1 MKLNQRKNDEEK
13 VNETKS
19 NISQNESHQ
28 PLNSELNQNINFR
41 LLNSNK
47 NNLFQKNQK
56 QEEPHHQN
64 KNTSQKQ
71 TNNSLQK
78 RIPSNKEYKEDQKN
92 QSSFSKENSNNN
104 SSFQSSLI
112 SDKKSSH
119 SKNKSSSIKSE
130 EKKNNSKISKHS
142 KKSKASNQKSS
153 KVSNTNSSNL
163 SSSSARK
170 SKKSNSKKSN
180 SNHSNS
186 KKSGDES
193 SKSEKS
199 GSNSDESNSKSKS
212 SSKSDSESGSESKS
226 SKSSSES
233 GSKSNSNQNTNKDE
247 ESLKEKKSNKNEDEK
262 KTDNNGGGEETE
274 EEEEDE
280 FEEDNNKVENEE
292 KEHRKLFKREKIC
305 DTDTEDE
312 ESENEKEIPWII
324 LPDNPY
330 KKIWD
335 LLIAFLIL
343 YSAIITPYEIAFS
356 DSNKVSWFE
365 VLIDILLGID
375 IVLTFFSA
383 YTDDEE
389 NLVKNHKKII
399 KKYLKSWFIIDI
411 ISVLP
416 ISYLFNPQGKYS
428 GLTKISKLPK
438 LYRLVKLTKLLRIT
452 KMSSKGNLN
461 KVTKFFMEKL
471 KINANVERLF
481 FFVLT
486 FLLMNHLC
494 ACFWYFMAKIE
505 DFSPDSWVVRLGYI
519 DSSNI
524 ELYIISFY
532 WTLTTVTTV
541 GYGDITAGTTIERIY
556 NLFIMSFGVL
566 LYSFAI
572 GSLSSIVSTLDQKS
586 EEMNQKL
593 QILSS
598 IKKEFNLEQNI
609 YDKVRKVIKYD
620 LSRNQKDK
628 MVFLQELPN
637 KLRIELSQIMHDKVI
652 QNFYFFRDQPSDF
665 FAYVAP
671 LLKPVKFS
679 QNDYLYKCQDMIDE
693 MYFVAKGTV
702 IFCLEKRY
710 GEKEIR
716 EIKKNNNFGEIEMCL
731 NEKLSFNIKIKSRNR
746 ELFVLKKNDF
756 LRLSVN
762 FKEFIESF
770 LHKSL
775 MKYLKFNEEK
785 NKMMKEFDSLINADE
800 GEEGEEENEDSEE
813 EDEEGEE
820 EEENEN
826 EEKALES
833 IDEEGGSSS
842 EGESENESENENG
855 DDKDKSQNNEEEEGS
870 DKDKN
875 ESKESGSEK
884 DSKKDESGEKSKS
897 NESDSSGSKSNS
909 NSNSDKSNKK
919 SESKQSESKDNN
931 NANNN
936 DEEDDSSYRAPDG
949 QEIVIK

>member
-1 MKLNQRKNDEEK
+1 MKNNSKKNDEEK

-28 PLNSELNQNINFR
+28 PLNSDFNQNINFR
-41 LLNSNK
+41 LLNQNHSN
-47 NNLFQKNQK
+47 LYQKNK
-56 QEEPHHQN
+56 KHES
-64 KNTSQKQ
+64 KNQS
-71 TNNSLQK
+71 SISSQK
-78 RIPSNKEYKEDQKN
+78 RIQSNKEYKEDQKDN
-92 QSSFSKENSNNN
+92 SYVSNNSKKENS
-104 SSFQSSLI
+104 FKSSLI
-112 SDKKSSH
+112 S
-119 SKNKSSSIKSE
+119 
-130 EKKNNSKISKHS
+130 EKD
-142 KKSKASNQKSS
+142 SS
-153 KVSNTNSSNL
+153 KVSPSEKSSKK
-163 SSSSARK
+163 SSENK
-170 SKKSNSKKSN
+170 KNNSKKSNSKKSVQQQ
-180 SNHSNS
+180 SNS
-186 KKSGDES
+186 SNISSSSFRESKNEKDNKNTSKKES
-193 SKSEKS
+193 KH
-199 GSNSDESNSKSKS
+199 SKSKS
-212 SSKSDSESGSESKS
+212 VSKSG
-226 SKSSSES
+226 SES
-233 GSKSNSNQNTNKDE
+233 GSKSNSNSKSNSDNNSDKSSSRSASESKSSKSGDKSSKSESSSKSKSNSNSKNESKVENEQKDE
-247 ESLKEKKSNKNEDEK
+247 NKEENNKENNE
-262 KTDNNGGGEETE
+262 GEEN

-280 FEEDNNKVENEE
+280 SEDENNKIENDE

-335 LLIAFLIL
+335 LLIAILIL

-356 DSNKVSWFE
+356 DSNKSSWFE
-365 VLIDILLGID
+365 ILIDIFLAID

-383 YTDDEE
+383 YTDEEE

-416 ISYLFNPQGKYS
+416 LNNLFKNGKYS

-438 LYRLVKLTKLLRIT
+438 LYRLIKLTKLLRMT

-461 KVTKFFMEKL
+461 RVTKFFMEKL

-505 DFSPDSWVVRLGYI
+505 DFSPDSWVVRLGYM
-519 DSSNI
+519 DNSNL

-598 IKKEFNLEQNI
+598 IKKEFNLEQGI

-679 QNDYLYKCQDMIDE
+679 KNDYLYKCQDMIDE

-702 IFCLEKRY
+702 IFCLDKRY

-731 NEKLSFNIKIKSRNR
+731 NEKLSFNIKIKSRNC

-785 NKMMKEFDSLINADE
+785 NQMIKEFDSLINGEDGDDDE
-800 GEEGEEENEDSEE
+800 EEGEEDEEE
-813 EDEEGEE
+813 EDEEGED
-820 EEENEN
+820 EENE
-826 EEKALES
+826 EGDKALES
-833 IDEEGGSSS
+833 IDEVGGSSS
-842 EGESENESENENG
+842 EGESG
-855 DDKDKSQNNEEEEGS
+855 EEEEDEDGN
-870 DKDKN
+870 KKN
-875 ESKESGSEK
+875 KN
-884 DSKKDESGEKSKS
+884 KKDTSHKSVKSKNNKKEEKEKEKEKSDS
-897 NESDSSGSKSNS
+897 ESQQSRSNS
-909 NSNSDKSNKK
+909 SSSSSNKTQEVNENDENK
-919 SESKQSESKDNN
+919 NNTNN
-931 NANNN
+931 NKENE
-936 DEEDDSSYRAPDG
+936 DEKNSEGDSTYR
-949 QEIVIK
+949 QK

>member
-1 MKLNQRKNDEEK
+1 MKLNQKKNDEEK

-41 LLNSNK
+41 LLNANK

-56 QEEPHHQN
+56 QEQPHHPT
-64 KNTSQKQ
+64 KNSSQKQ
-71 TNNSLQK
+71 TNNSFQK

-92 QSSFSKENSNNN
+92 QSSSLSKENSNNN

-119 SKNKSSSIKSE
+119 SKKKYKNSSSIKSE
-130 EKKNNSKISKHS
+130 EKKNDSKISK
-142 KKSKASNQKSS
+142 KS

-170 SKKSNSKKSN
+170 SKKQGSKRSNSK
-180 SNHSNS
+180 HSDS
-186 KKSGDES
+186 KKSEDES
-193 SKSEKS
+193 GSKSDKS
-199 GSNSDESNSKSKS
+199 GSKSDDSKSNSKSS
-212 SSKSDSESGSESKS
+212 DKSDSESNSESKS

-233 GSKSNSNQNTNKDE
+233 GSKSNSNTNPNRNE
-247 ESLKEKKSNKNEDEK
+247 ESLKEKPNDKNEEDEK
-262 KTDNNGGGEETE
+262 KTENNGGGEETE

-280 FEEDNNKVENEE
+280 FEDNNKVENEE

-330 KKIWD
+330 KKMWD

-343 YSAIITPYEIAFS
+343 YSAIITPYDIAFS
-356 DSNKVSWFE
+356 DSNKVSAFE

-416 ISYLFNPQGKYS
+416 ISYIFNPQGKYS

-731 NEKLSFNIKIKSRNR
+731 NEKLSFNIKIKSRNC

-785 NKMMKEFDSLINADE
+785 NKMMKEFDSLINAED

-826 EEKALES
+826 DEKALES

-855 DDKDKSQNNEEEEGS
+855 EEKDKSQNNEEDNRSE
-870 DKDKN
+870 KDKN
-875 ESKESGSEK
+875 ESKESENEK
-884 DSKKDESGEKSKS
+884 ESKNEDSNEKSKS

-909 NSNSDKSNKK
+909 GSDNKSNKNN
-919 SESKQSESKDNN
+919 ESKDKNN
-931 NANNN
+931 NTNNKNN
-936 DEEDDSSYRAPDG
+936 DDDEEDSSYRAPDG
-949 QEIVIK
+949 QDIVKLNKMGH

>member
-1 MKLNQRKNDEEK
+1 MKNNSKKNDEEK

-28 PLNSELNQNINFR
+28 PLNSDFNQNINFR
-41 LLNSNK
+41 LLNQNHSN
-47 NNLFQKNQK
+47 LYQKNK
-56 QEEPHHQN
+56 KHES
-64 KNTSQKQ
+64 KNQS
-71 TNNSLQK
+71 SISSQK
-78 RIPSNKEYKEDQKN
+78 RIQSNKEYKEDQKDN
-92 QSSFSKENSNNN
+92 SYVSNNSKKENS
-104 SSFQSSLI
+104 FKSSLI
-112 SDKKSSH
+112 S
-119 SKNKSSSIKSE
+119 
-130 EKKNNSKISKHS
+130 EKD
-142 KKSKASNQKSS
+142 SS
-153 KVSNTNSSNL
+153 KVSPSEKSSKK
-163 SSSSARK
+163 SSENK
-170 SKKSNSKKSN
+170 KNNSKKSNSKKSVQQQ
-180 SNHSNS
+180 SNS
-186 KKSGDES
+186 SNISSSSFRESKNEKDNKNTSKKES
-193 SKSEKS
+193 KH
-199 GSNSDESNSKSKS
+199 SKSKS
-212 SSKSDSESGSESKS
+212 VSKSG
-226 SKSSSES
+226 SES
-233 GSKSNSNQNTNKDE
+233 GSKSNSNSKSNSDNNSDKSSSRSASESKSSKSGDKSSKSESSSKSKSNSNSKNESKVENEKKDE
-247 ESLKEKKSNKNEDEK
+247 NKEENNKENNE
-262 KTDNNGGGEETE
+262 GEEN

-280 FEEDNNKVENEE
+280 SEDENNKIENDE

-335 LLIAFLIL
+335 LLIAILIL

-356 DSNKVSWFE
+356 DSNKSSWFE
-365 VLIDILLGID
+365 ILIDIFLAID

-383 YTDDEE
+383 YTDEEE

-416 ISYLFNPQGKYS
+416 LNNLFKNGKYS

-438 LYRLVKLTKLLRIT
+438 LYRLIKLTKLLRMT

-461 KVTKFFMEKL
+461 RVTKFFMEKL

-505 DFSPDSWVVRLGYI
+505 DFSPDSWVVRLGYM
-519 DSSNI
+519 DNSNL

-598 IKKEFNLEQNI
+598 IKKEFNLEQGI

-679 QNDYLYKCQDMIDE
+679 KNDYLYKCQDMIDE

-702 IFCLEKRY
+702 IFCLDKRY

-731 NEKLSFNIKIKSRNR
+731 NEKLSFNIKIKSRNC

-785 NKMMKEFDSLINADE
+785 NQMIKEFDSLINGEDGDDDE
-800 GEEGEEENEDSEE
+800 EEGEEDSEEE
-813 EDEEGEE
+813 EDEEGED
-820 EEENEN
+820 EENE
-826 EEKALES
+826 EGDKALES
-833 IDEEGGSSS
+833 IDEVGGSSS
-842 EGESENESENENG
+842 EGESG
-855 DDKDKSQNNEEEEGS
+855 EEEEDEDG
-870 DKDKN
+870 
-875 ESKESGSEK
+875 
-884 DSKKDESGEKSKS
+884 SKKNKNKKDTSHKSVKSKNNKKEEKEKEKSDS
-897 NESDSSGSKSNS
+897 ESQQSSSNS
-909 NSNSDKSNKK
+909 SSSSSNKTQEVNENDENK
-919 SESKQSESKDNN
+919 NNTNN
-931 NANNN
+931 NKENE
-936 DEEDDSSYRAPDG
+936 DEKNSEGDSTYR
-949 QEIVIK
+949 QK

>member
-1 MKLNQRKNDEEK
+1 MKNNSRKNDEEK

-28 PLNSELNQNINFR
+28 PLNSDLQQNINFR
-41 LLNSNK
+41 ILNANK
-47 NNLFQKNQK
+47 GNLFQKGQK
-56 QEEPHHQN
+56 QEQQRPA
-64 KNTSQKQ
+64 KNNSNKQ

-78 RIPSNKEYKEDQKN
+78 RIPSNKEYKEDEKN
-92 QSSFSKENSNNN
+92 QSSSFSNQNSNNN

-112 SDKKSSH
+112 SDKKSSN
-119 SKNKSSSIKSE
+119 SQKKSSTIRSE
-130 EKKNNSKISKHS
+130 EKKNNSKISKKS
-142 KKSKASNQKSS
+142 KSKSKVSKRSKASEA
-153 KVSNTNSSNL
+153 SSNL
-163 SSSSARK
+163 SSSSVRNSKNTESKRSETHESK
-170 SKKSNSKKSN
+170 SKNSR
-180 SNHSNS
+180 
-186 KKSGDES
+186 
-193 SKSEKS
+193 S
-199 GSNSDESNSKSKS
+199 GSEDKSDKS
-212 SSKSDSESGSESKS
+212 SSKSDDSSSKSKSSDKSNSESNSDSKS
-226 SKSSSES
+226 SKSKSD
-233 GSKSNSNQNTNKDE
+233 SKSNSNSNTNRNENSKD
-247 ESLKEKKSNKNEDEK
+247 KVSNKNEEDK
-262 KTDNNGGGEETE
+262 KTEDNNGGEETE

-330 KKIWD
+330 KKMWD

-343 YSAIITPYEIAFS
+343 YSAIITPYDIAFS
-356 DSNKVSWFE
+356 DTNKVSWFE
-365 VLIDILLGID
+365 ILIDILLGID

-389 NLVKNHKKII
+389 NLVKNHRKII

-416 ISYLFNPQGKYS
+416 ISYIFNPTGRYS

-519 DSSNI
+519 DSSNV

-556 NLFIMSFGVL
+556 TLFIMSFGVL

-731 NEKLSFNIKIKSRNR
+731 NEKLSFNIKIKSRNC

-800 GEEGEEENEDSEE
+800 AEEGEEENEDSEE
-813 EDEEGEE
+813 EDEESEE

-842 EGESENESENENG
+842 EGGSENESENEN
-855 DDKDKSQNNEEEEGS
+855 DKDKSNNNDEES
-870 DKDKN
+870 DK
-875 ESKESGSEK
+875 
-884 DSKKDESGEKSKS
+884 EKSKS
-897 NESDSSGSKSNS
+897 NESENEKESKDSNEKSKSNDSEMSGSSSKSNS
-909 NSNSDKSNKK
+909 ENKSNKK
-919 SESKQSESKDNN
+919 SESKENTNN
-931 NANNN
+931 NNNN
-936 DEEDDSSYRAPDG
+936 DDEDEEDDSSYRVPEGND
-949 QEIVIK
+949 IVKLNKVNED

>member
-1 MKLNQRKNDEEK
+1 MKNNSKKNDEEK

-28 PLNSELNQNINFR
+28 PLNSDFNQNINFR
-41 LLNSNK
+41 LLNQNHSN
-47 NNLFQKNQK
+47 LYQKNK
-56 QEEPHHQN
+56 KHES
-64 KNTSQKQ
+64 KNQS
-71 TNNSLQK
+71 SISSQK
-78 RIPSNKEYKEDQKN
+78 RIQSNKEYKEDQKDN
-92 QSSFSKENSNNN
+92 SYVSNNSKKENS
-104 SSFQSSLI
+104 FKSSLI
-112 SDKKSSH
+112 S
-119 SKNKSSSIKSE
+119 
-130 EKKNNSKISKHS
+130 EKD
-142 KKSKASNQKSS
+142 SS
-153 KVSNTNSSNL
+153 KVSPNEKSSKK
-163 SSSSARK
+163 SSENK
-170 SKKSNSKKSN
+170 KNNSKKSNSKKSVQQQ
-180 SNHSNS
+180 SNS
-186 KKSGDES
+186 SNISSSSFRESKNEKDNKNTSKKES
-193 SKSEKS
+193 KH
-199 GSNSDESNSKSKS
+199 SKSKS
-212 SSKSDSESGSESKS
+212 VSKSG
-226 SKSSSES
+226 SES
-233 GSKSNSNQNTNKDE
+233 GSKSNSNSKSNSDNNSDKSSSRSASESKSSKSGDKSSKSESSSKSKSNSNSKNESKVENEQKDE
-247 ESLKEKKSNKNEDEK
+247 NKEENNKENNE
-262 KTDNNGGGEETE
+262 GEEN

-280 FEEDNNKVENEE
+280 SEDEKNKIENDE

-335 LLIAFLIL
+335 LLIAILIL

-356 DSNKVSWFE
+356 DSNKSSWFE
-365 VLIDILLGID
+365 ILIDIFLAID

-383 YTDDEE
+383 YTDEEE

-416 ISYLFNPQGKYS
+416 LNNLFKNGKYS

-438 LYRLVKLTKLLRIT
+438 LYRLIKLTKLLRMT

-461 KVTKFFMEKL
+461 RVTKFFMEKL

-505 DFSPDSWVVRLGYI
+505 DFSPDSWVVRLGYM
-519 DSSNI
+519 DNSNL

-598 IKKEFNLEQNI
+598 IKKEFNLEQGI

-679 QNDYLYKCQDMIDE
+679 KNDYLYKCQDMIDE

-702 IFCLEKRY
+702 IFCLDKRY

-731 NEKLSFNIKIKSRNR
+731 NEKLSFNIKIKSRNC

-785 NKMMKEFDSLINADE
+785 NQMIKEFDSLINGEDGDDDE
-800 GEEGEEENEDSEE
+800 EEGEEDSEEE
-813 EDEEGEE
+813 EDEEGED
-820 EEENEN
+820 EENE
-826 EEKALES
+826 EGDKALES
-833 IDEEGGSSS
+833 IDEVGGSSS
-842 EGESENESENENG
+842 EGESG
-855 DDKDKSQNNEEEEGS
+855 EEEEDEDGN
-870 DKDKN
+870 KKN
-875 ESKESGSEK
+875 KN
-884 DSKKDESGEKSKS
+884 KKDTSHKSVKSKNNKKEEKEKEKEKSDS
-897 NESDSSGSKSNS
+897 ESQQSRSNS
-909 NSNSDKSNKK
+909 SSSSSNKTQEVNENDENK
-919 SESKQSESKDNN
+919 NNTNN
-931 NANNN
+931 NKENE
-936 DEEDDSSYRAPDG
+936 DEKNSEGDSTYR
-949 QEIVIK
+949 QK

>member
-1 MKLNQRKNDEEK
+1 MINNSKKIDEEK
-13 VNETKS
+13 VNDTKS

-28 PLNSELNQNINFR
+28 PLNSEFQQNINFR
-41 LLNSNK
+41 LLN
-47 NNLFQKNQK
+47 Q
-56 QEEPHHQN
+56 
-64 KNTSQKQ
+64 
-71 TNNSLQK
+71 NNSNLYQKGKKHDQQSQHQSKNSKSQSSVSSQK
-78 RIPSNKEYKEDQKN
+78 RIQSNKEYKEDQKEN
-92 QSSFSKENSNNN
+92 SYLSKGSNKESSFK
-104 SSFQSSLI
+104 SSLI
-112 SDKKSSH
+112 S
-119 SKNKSSSIKSE
+119 
-130 EKKNNSKISKHS
+130 EKDSSKISKS
-142 KKSKASNQKSS
+142 QKSS
-153 KVSNTNSSNL
+153 KGGSENKKNN
-163 SSSSARK
+163 
-170 SKKSNSKKSN
+170 SKKSNSKKSSPPHFNN
-180 SNHSNS
+180 SSNISSSSHRDSKIDKNKQNKETKEKSKEKSKSKSKS
-186 KKSGDES
+186 KKSSES
-193 SKSEKS
+193 GSGSKSFSDDDSDKSSSGSNSESKSSQSGGKSSKS
-199 GSNSDESNSKSKS
+199 GSNSKSNSKSAT
-212 SSKSDSESGSESKS
+212 ER
-226 SKSSSES
+226 
-233 GSKSNSNQNTNKDE
+233 TNEEKEEKKDE
-247 ESLKEKKSNKNEDEK
+247 DNKVNNE
-262 KTDNNGGGEETE
+262 GEENE
-274 EEEEDE
+274 ESEEDSD
-280 FEEDNNKVENEE
+280 EENNKIENDE

-335 LLIAFLIL
+335 LLIAVLIL

-356 DSNKVSWFE
+356 DSNKSNWFE
-365 VLIDILLGID
+365 ILIDIFLAID

-383 YTDDEE
+383 YTDEEE

-399 KKYLKSWFIIDI
+399 KKYLQSWFIIDI

-416 ISYLFNPQGKYS
+416 LNNVFKSGKYS

-438 LYRLVKLTKLLRIT
+438 LYRLIKLTKLLRMT

-461 KVTKFFMEKL
+461 RVTKFFMEKL

-505 DFSPDSWVVRLGYI
+505 DFSPDSWVVRLGYM
-519 DSSNI
+519 DNSNL

-598 IKKEFNLEQNI
+598 IKKEFNLEQGI

-679 QNDYLYKCQDMIDE
+679 KNDYLYKCQDMIDE

-702 IFCLEKRY
+702 IFCLDKRY

-731 NEKLSFNIKIKSRNR
+731 NEKLSFNIKIKSRNC

-785 NKMMKEFDSLINADE
+785 NQMIKEFDSLIN
-800 GEEGEEENEDSEE
+800 GEEGSNDEEEGEDSEEE

-820 EEENEN
+820 EEN
-826 EEKALES
+826 EEGDKALES
-833 IDEEGGSSS
+833 IDEVGGSSS
-842 EGESENESENENG
+842 EGES
-855 DDKDKSQNNEEEEGS
+855 KEEDSDEDEGKKKQ
-870 DKDKN
+870 KDKN
-875 ESKESGSEK
+875 KKEMSQKSIKSKNSKKEDGDKNNESKS
-884 DSKKDESGEKSKS
+884 
-897 NESDSSGSKSNS
+897 ESDSQQSSSSSSSGS
-909 NSNSDKSNKK
+909 NKTK
-919 SESKQSESKDNN
+919 EINENN
-931 NANNN
+931 NNNN
-936 DEEDDSSYRAPDG
+936 NEGNKDKEDADGDSTYRA
-949 QEIVIK
+949 E

>member
-1 MKLNQRKNDEEK
+1 MKNNSKKNDEEK

-28 PLNSELNQNINFR
+28 PLNSDFNQNINFR
-41 LLNSNK
+41 LLNQNHSN
-47 NNLFQKNQK
+47 LYQKNK
-56 QEEPHHQN
+56 KHES
-64 KNTSQKQ
+64 KNQSSISSQKHIQ
-71 TNNSLQK
+71 
-78 RIPSNKEYKEDQKN
+78 SNKEYKEDQKDN
-92 QSSFSKENSNNN
+92 SYVSNNSKKESSFK
-104 SSFQSSLI
+104 SSLI
-112 SDKKSSH
+112 S
-119 SKNKSSSIKSE
+119 
-130 EKKNNSKISKHS
+130 EKD
-142 KKSKASNQKSS
+142 SS
-153 KVSNTNSSNL
+153 KVSPSEKSSKK
-163 SSSSARK
+163 SSENK
-170 SKKSNSKKSN
+170 KNNSKKSNSKKSIQQQ
-180 SNHSNS
+180 SNS
-186 KKSGDES
+186 SNISSSSFRESKNEKDNKNTSKKES
-193 SKSEKS
+193 KH
-199 GSNSDESNSKSKS
+199 SKSKS
-212 SSKSDSESGSESKS
+212 VSKSG
-226 SKSSSES
+226 SES
-233 GSKSNSNQNTNKDE
+233 GSKSNSNSKSNSDNNSDKSSSRSASESKSSKSGDKSSKSESSSKSKSNSNSKNESKVENEKKDE
-247 ESLKEKKSNKNEDEK
+247 NKEENNKENNE
-262 KTDNNGGGEETE
+262 GEEN

-280 FEEDNNKVENEE
+280 SEDENNKIENDE
-292 KEHRKLFKREKIC
+292 KEHGKLFKREKIC

-335 LLIAFLIL
+335 LLIAILIL

-356 DSNKVSWFE
+356 DSNKSSWFE
-365 VLIDILLGID
+365 ILIDIFLAID

-383 YTDDEE
+383 YTDEEE

-411 ISVLP
+411 ISVFP
-416 ISYLFNPQGKYS
+416 INNLFKNGKYS

-438 LYRLVKLTKLLRIT
+438 LYRLIKLTKLLRMT

-461 KVTKFFMEKL
+461 RVTKFFMEKL

-505 DFSPDSWVVRLGYI
+505 DFSPDSWVVRLGYM
-519 DSSNI
+519 DNSNL

-598 IKKEFNLEQNI
+598 IKKEFNLEQGI

-679 QNDYLYKCQDMIDE
+679 KNDYLYKCQDMIDE

-702 IFCLEKRY
+702 IFCLDKRY

-731 NEKLSFNIKIKSRNR
+731 NEKLSFNIKIKSRNC

-785 NKMMKEFDSLINADE
+785 NQMIKEFDSLINGEDGDDDE
-800 GEEGEEENEDSEE
+800 EEGEEDSEEE
-813 EDEEGEE
+813 EDEEGED
-820 EEENEN
+820 EENE
-826 EEKALES
+826 EGDKALES
-833 IDEEGGSSS
+833 IDEVGGSSS
-842 EGESENESENENG
+842 EGESG
-855 DDKDKSQNNEEEEGS
+855 EEEEDEDG
-870 DKDKN
+870 
-875 ESKESGSEK
+875 
-884 DSKKDESGEKSKS
+884 SKKNKNKKDTSKSIKSK
-897 NESDSSGSKSNS
+897 N
-909 NSNSDKSNKK
+909 NKKEEKEK
-919 SESKQSESKDNN
+919 SESESQHSSSSSSSSSNKTQEINE
-931 NANNN
+931 N
-936 DEEDDSSYRAPDG
+936 DENKENVNSNKENEKNSEGDSTYRA
-949 QEIVIK
+949 K

>member
-1 MKLNQRKNDEEK
+1 MKNNSKKNDEEK

-28 PLNSELNQNINFR
+28 PLNSDFNQNINFR
-41 LLNSNK
+41 LLNQNHSN
-47 NNLFQKNQK
+47 LYQKNK
-56 QEEPHHQN
+56 KHES
-64 KNTSQKQ
+64 KNQS
-71 TNNSLQK
+71 SISSQK
-78 RIPSNKEYKEDQKN
+78 RIQSNKEYKEDQKDN
-92 QSSFSKENSNNN
+92 SYVSNNSKKESSFK
-104 SSFQSSLI
+104 SSLI
-112 SDKKSSH
+112 SEKDSSKISPSEKSSKKSSE
-119 SKNKSSSIKSE
+119 N
-130 EKKNNSKISKHS
+130 KKNN
-142 KKSKASNQKSS
+142 
-153 KVSNTNSSNL
+153 
-163 SSSSARK
+163 
-170 SKKSNSKKSN
+170 SKKSNSKKSVQQQ
-180 SNHSNS
+180 SNS
-186 KKSGDES
+186 SNISSSSFRESKNEKDNKNTSKKES
-193 SKSEKS
+193 KH
-199 GSNSDESNSKSKS
+199 SKSKS
-212 SSKSDSESGSESKS
+212 VSKSG
-226 SKSSSES
+226 SES
-233 GSKSNSNQNTNKDE
+233 GSKSNSNSKSNSDNNSDKSSSRSASESKSSKSGDKSSKSESSSKSKSNSNSKNESKVENEKKDE
-247 ESLKEKKSNKNEDEK
+247 NKEENNKENNE
-262 KTDNNGGGEETE
+262 GEEN

-280 FEEDNNKVENEE
+280 SEDENNKIENDE

-335 LLIAFLIL
+335 LLIAILIL

-356 DSNKVSWFE
+356 DSNKSSWFE
-365 VLIDILLGID
+365 ILIDIFLAID

-383 YTDDEE
+383 YTDEEE

-416 ISYLFNPQGKYS
+416 LNNLFKNGKYS

-438 LYRLVKLTKLLRIT
+438 LYRLIKLTKLLRMT

-461 KVTKFFMEKL
+461 RVTKFFMEKL

-505 DFSPDSWVVRLGYI
+505 DFSPDSWVVRLGYM
-519 DSSNI
+519 DNSNL

-598 IKKEFNLEQNI
+598 IKKEFNLEQGI

-679 QNDYLYKCQDMIDE
+679 KNDYLYKCQDMIDE

-702 IFCLEKRY
+702 IFCLDKRY

-731 NEKLSFNIKIKSRNR
+731 NEKLSFNIKIKSRNC

-785 NKMMKEFDSLINADE
+785 NQMIKEFDSLINGEDGDDDE
-800 GEEGEEENEDSEE
+800 EEGEEDSEEE
-813 EDEEGEE
+813 EDEEGED
-820 EEENEN
+820 EENE
-826 EEKALES
+826 EGDKALES
-833 IDEEGGSSS
+833 IDEVGGSSS
-842 EGESENESENENG
+842 EGESG
-855 DDKDKSQNNEEEEGS
+855 EEEEDEDGN
-870 DKDKN
+870 KKN
-875 ESKESGSEK
+875 KN
-884 DSKKDESGEKSKS
+884 KKDTSHKSVKSKNNKKEEKEKEKSDS
-897 NESDSSGSKSNS
+897 ESQQSSSNS
-909 NSNSDKSNKK
+909 SSSSSNKTQEVNENDENK
-919 SESKQSESKDNN
+919 NNTNN
-931 NANNN
+931 NKENE
-936 DEEDDSSYRAPDG
+936 DEKNSEGDSTYR
-949 QEIVIK
+949 QK

>member
-1 MKLNQRKNDEEK
+1 MKNNSKKNDEEK

-28 PLNSELNQNINFR
+28 PLNSDFNQNINFR
-41 LLNSNK
+41 LLNQNHSNLYQK
-47 NNLFQKNQK
+47 GKKHESKNQ
-56 QEEPHHQN
+56 
-64 KNTSQKQ
+64 S
-71 TNNSLQK
+71 SISSQK
-78 RIPSNKEYKEDQKN
+78 RIQSNKEYKEDQKDN
-92 QSSFSKENSNNN
+92 SYASKNSKNESSFK
-104 SSFQSSLI
+104 SSLI
-112 SDKKSSH
+112 SEKDSSKLSKGEKSSKKSSE
-119 SKNKSSSIKSE
+119 I
-130 EKKNNSKISKHS
+130 KKNN
-142 KKSKASNQKSS
+142 
-153 KVSNTNSSNL
+153 
-163 SSSSARK
+163 
-170 SKKSNSKKSN
+170 SKKSNSKKSIPPHEQTN
-180 SNHSNS
+180 SSNISSSSYRES
-186 KKSGDES
+186 KAENKSINKKETKES
-193 SKSEKS
+193 KE
-199 GSNSDESNSKSKS
+199 ESKSKS
-212 SSKSDSESGSESKS
+212 ESRSGSQSQSRSRSKSKSNSNSDDNSDKSSNRSESESKS
-226 SKSSSES
+226 SKSGDRSSKS
-233 GSKSNSNQNTNKDE
+233 RSSSKSKSNSKNESKAENDKENEENKDE
-247 ESLKEKKSNKNEDEK
+247 NNKQNNEAESN
-262 KTDNNGGGEETE
+262 

-280 FEEDNNKVENEE
+280 SDDENNKIENDE

-356 DSNKVSWFE
+356 ESNKSSWFE
-365 VLIDILLGID
+365 ILIDIFLAID

-383 YTDDEE
+383 YTDEEE

-411 ISVLP
+411 ISVFP
-416 ISYLFNPQGKYS
+416 INNLFKNGKYS

-438 LYRLVKLTKLLRIT
+438 LYRLIKLTKLLRMT

-461 KVTKFFMEKL
+461 RVTKFFMEKL

-505 DFSPDSWVVRLGYI
+505 DFSPDSWVVRLGYM
-519 DSSNI
+519 DNSNL

-598 IKKEFNLEQNI
+598 IKKEFNLEQGI

-679 QNDYLYKCQDMIDE
+679 KNDYLYKCQDMIDE

-702 IFCLEKRY
+702 IFCLDKRY

-731 NEKLSFNIKIKSRNR
+731 NEKLSFNIKIKSRNC

-775 MKYLKFNEEK
+775 MKYLKFQDEK
-785 NKMMKEFDSLINADE
+785 NQMIKEFDSLIN
-800 GEEGEEENEDSEE
+800 GEDGDE
-813 EDEEGEE
+813 EDDEDEE
-820 EEENEN
+820 EEEDDEDEEN
-826 EEKALES
+826 EEGEKALES
-833 IDEEGGSSS
+833 IDEVGGSSS
-842 EGESENESENENG
+842 EGASNEEKEEPNDNKKKDENSHKNSKEEGHKNTKVNKDKISENES
-855 DDKDKSQNNEEEEGS
+855 NEEKS
-870 DKDKN
+870 DKNK
-875 ESKESGSEK
+875 
-884 DSKKDESGEKSKS
+884 
-897 NESDSSGSKSNS
+897 SDSSGSSS
-909 NSNSDKSNKK
+909 SFSSM
-919 SESKQSESKDNN
+919 SKTKEIQDNNDDDKDNN
-931 NANNN
+931 
-936 DEEDDSSYRAPDG
+936 DDKKSDGESTYRVRDD
-949 QEIVIK
+949 

>member
-1 MKLNQRKNDEEK
+1 MKNKIKNDEEK

-28 PLNSELNQNINFR
+28 PLNSDFQNNINFR
-41 LLNSNK
+41 LLNQNK
-47 NNLFQKNQK
+47 NNLYQKGDQ
-56 QEEPHHQN
+56 QQRQN
-64 KNTSQKQ
+64 KNSSAKQ
-71 TNNSLQK
+71 SNNSIP
-78 RIPSNKEYKEDQKN
+78 RSIPSNKEYKEDEKN
-92 QSSFSKENSNNN
+92 HSSSFSKQSKEN

-112 SDKKSSH
+112 SDKKSSK
-119 SKNKSSSIKSE
+119 SSQKKSSSIQSE
-130 EKKNNSKISKHS
+130 EKKNNSKVSKNS
-142 KKSKASNQKSS
+142 KKKSKISSKISNSKSS
-153 KVSNTNSSNL
+153 KVSESNSSNL
-163 SSSSARK
+163 SSSSRNK
-170 SKKSNSKKSN
+170 NKSISKKSSTKKSETQSKKNKS
-180 SNHSNS
+180 HSD
-186 KKSGDES
+186 GDSDSE

-199 GSNSDESNSKSKS
+199 GTNSDSSSKSKS
-212 SSKSDSESGSESKS
+212 SKKSGSDSNSDSKS
-226 SKSSSES
+226 SKSEN
-233 GSKSNSNQNTNKDE
+233 SKSTSNSNKEDGE
-247 ESLKEKKSNKNEDEK
+247 AKEKASNKGEEDDKKSENE
-262 KTDNNGGGEETE
+262 GEETE

-330 KKIWD
+330 KKMWD

-356 DSNKVSWFE
+356 DNSKVSWFE

-399 KKYLKSWFIIDI
+399 KKYLKSWFIVDI

-416 ISYLFNPQGKYS
+416 VSYIFNASGRFS

-731 NEKLSFNIKIKSRNR
+731 NEKLSFNIKIKSRNC

-842 EGESENESENENG
+842 EGGSESENE
-855 DDKDKSQNNEEEEGS
+855 DKDKNGDGDEGS

-875 ESKESGSEK
+875 NSNESGDEKESKN
-884 DSKKDESGEKSKS
+884 DESKSKS
-897 NESDSSGSKSNS
+897 NESESSGSSSQSKSENNS
-909 NSNSDKSNKK
+909 NKNN
-919 SESKQSESKDNN
+919 ESKDKNSK
-931 NANNN
+931 N
-936 DEEDDSSYRAPDG
+936 DEDDDSSFRAPDG
-949 QEIVIK
+949 QGIVRLNKADEDD

>member
-1 MKLNQRKNDEEK
+1 MKNNSRKNDEEK

-28 PLNSELNQNINFR
+28 PLNSDLQQNINFR
-41 LLNSNK
+41 ILNANK
-47 NNLFQKNQK
+47 GNLFQKGQK
-56 QEEPHHQN
+56 QEQQRPA
-64 KNTSQKQ
+64 KNNSNKQ

-78 RIPSNKEYKEDQKN
+78 RIPSNKEYKEDEKN
-92 QSSFSKENSNNN
+92 QSSSFSNQNSNNN

-112 SDKKSSH
+112 SDKKSSN
-119 SKNKSSSIKSE
+119 SQKKSSTIRSE
-130 EKKNNSKISKHS
+130 EKKNNSKISKKS
-142 KKSKASNQKSS
+142 KSKVSKRSKASEA
-153 KVSNTNSSNL
+153 SSNL
-163 SSSSARK
+163 SSSSVRNSKNTESKRSETHESK
-170 SKKSNSKKSN
+170 SKNSR
-180 SNHSNS
+180 
-186 KKSGDES
+186 
-193 SKSEKS
+193 S
-199 GSNSDESNSKSKS
+199 GSEDKSDKS
-212 SSKSDSESGSESKS
+212 SSKSDDSSSKSKSSDKSNSESNSDSKS
-226 SKSSSES
+226 SKSKSD
-233 GSKSNSNQNTNKDE
+233 SKSNSNSNTNRNENSKD
-247 ESLKEKKSNKNEDEK
+247 KVSNKNEEDK
-262 KTDNNGGGEETE
+262 KTEDNNGGEETE

-330 KKIWD
+330 KKMWD

-343 YSAIITPYEIAFS
+343 YSAIITPYDIAFS
-356 DSNKVSWFE
+356 DTNKVSWFE
-365 VLIDILLGID
+365 ILIDILLGID

-389 NLVKNHKKII
+389 NLVKNHRKII

-416 ISYLFNPQGKYS
+416 ISYIFNPTGRYS

-519 DSSNI
+519 DSSNV

-731 NEKLSFNIKIKSRNR
+731 NEKLSFNIKIKSRNC

-800 GEEGEEENEDSEE
+800 AEEGEEENEDSEE
-813 EDEEGEE
+813 EDEESEE

-842 EGESENESENENG
+842 EGGSENESENEN
-855 DDKDKSQNNEEEEGS
+855 DKDKSNNNDEES
-870 DKDKN
+870 DK
-875 ESKESGSEK
+875 
-884 DSKKDESGEKSKS
+884 EKSKS
-897 NESDSSGSKSNS
+897 NESENEKESKDSNEKSKSNDSEMSGSSSKSNS
-909 NSNSDKSNKK
+909 ENKSNKK
-919 SESKQSESKDNN
+919 SESKENTNN
-931 NANNN
+931 NNNN
-936 DEEDDSSYRAPDG
+936 DDEDEEDDSSYRVPEGND
-949 QEIVIK
+949 IVKLNKVNED

>member
-1 MKLNQRKNDEEK
+1 MKNNSRKNDEEK

-28 PLNSELNQNINFR
+28 PLNSDLQQNINFR
-41 LLNSNK
+41 ILNANK
-47 NNLFQKNQK
+47 GNLFQKGQK
-56 QEEPHHQN
+56 QEQQRPA
-64 KNTSQKQ
+64 KNNSNKQ

-78 RIPSNKEYKEDQKN
+78 RIPSNKEYKEDEKN
-92 QSSFSKENSNNN
+92 QSSSFSNQNSNNN

-112 SDKKSSH
+112 SDKKSSN
-119 SKNKSSSIKSE
+119 SQKKSSTIRSE
-130 EKKNNSKISKHS
+130 EKKNNSKISKKS
-142 KKSKASNQKSS
+142 KSKSKVSKRSKASEA
-153 KVSNTNSSNL
+153 SSNL
-163 SSSSARK
+163 SSSSVRNSKNTESKRSETHESK
-170 SKKSNSKKSN
+170 SKNSR
-180 SNHSNS
+180 
-186 KKSGDES
+186 
-193 SKSEKS
+193 S
-199 GSNSDESNSKSKS
+199 GSEDKSDKS
-212 SSKSDSESGSESKS
+212 SSKSDDSSSKSKSSDKSNSESNSDSKS
-226 SKSSSES
+226 SKSKSD
-233 GSKSNSNQNTNKDE
+233 SKSNSNSNTNRNENSKD
-247 ESLKEKKSNKNEDEK
+247 KVSNKNEEDK
-262 KTDNNGGGEETE
+262 KTEDNNGGEETE

-330 KKIWD
+330 KKMWD

-343 YSAIITPYEIAFS
+343 YSAIITPYDIAFS
-356 DSNKVSWFE
+356 DTNKVSWFE
-365 VLIDILLGID
+365 ILIDILLGID

-389 NLVKNHKKII
+389 NLVKNHRKII

-416 ISYLFNPQGKYS
+416 ISYIFNPTGRYS

-519 DSSNI
+519 DSSNV

-731 NEKLSFNIKIKSRNR
+731 NEKLSFNIKIKSRNC

-800 GEEGEEENEDSEE
+800 AEEGEEENEDSEE
-813 EDEEGEE
+813 EDEESEE

-842 EGESENESENENG
+842 EGGSENESENEN
-855 DDKDKSQNNEEEEGS
+855 DKDKSNNNDEES
-870 DKDKN
+870 DK
-875 ESKESGSEK
+875 
-884 DSKKDESGEKSKS
+884 EKSKS
-897 NESDSSGSKSNS
+897 NESENEKESKDSNEKSKSNDSEMSGSSSKSNS
-909 NSNSDKSNKK
+909 ENKSNKK
-919 SESKQSESKDNN
+919 SESKENTNN
-931 NANNN
+931 NNNN
-936 DEEDDSSYRAPDG
+936 DDEDEEDDSSYRVPEGND
-949 QEIVIK
+949 IVKLNKVNED

>member
-1 MKLNQRKNDEEK
+1 MKNNSKKNDEEK

-28 PLNSELNQNINFR
+28 PLNSDFNQNINFR
-41 LLNSNK
+41 LLNQNHSN
-47 NNLFQKNQK
+47 LYQKNK
-56 QEEPHHQN
+56 KHES
-64 KNTSQKQ
+64 KNQS
-71 TNNSLQK
+71 NISSQK
-78 RIPSNKEYKEDQKN
+78 RIQSNKEYKEDQKDN
-92 QSSFSKENSNNN
+92 SYVSNNSKKESSFK
-104 SSFQSSLI
+104 SSLI
-112 SDKKSSH
+112 S
-119 SKNKSSSIKSE
+119 
-130 EKKNNSKISKHS
+130 EKD
-142 KKSKASNQKSS
+142 SS
-153 KVSNTNSSNL
+153 KVSPSEKSSKK
-163 SSSSARK
+163 SSENK
-170 SKKSNSKKSN
+170 KNNSKKSNSKKSVQQQ
-180 SNHSNS
+180 SNS
-186 KKSGDES
+186 SNISSSSFRESKNEKDNKNTSKKES
-193 SKSEKS
+193 KH
-199 GSNSDESNSKSKS
+199 SKSKS
-212 SSKSDSESGSESKS
+212 VSKSG
-226 SKSSSES
+226 SES
-233 GSKSNSNQNTNKDE
+233 GSKSNSNSKSNSDNNSDKSSSRSASESKSSKSGDKSSKSESSSKSKSNSNSKNESKVENEKKDE
-247 ESLKEKKSNKNEDEK
+247 NKEENNKENNE
-262 KTDNNGGGEETE
+262 GEEN

-280 FEEDNNKVENEE
+280 SEDENNKIENDE

-335 LLIAFLIL
+335 LLIAILIL

-356 DSNKVSWFE
+356 DSNKSSWFE
-365 VLIDILLGID
+365 ILIDIFLAID

-383 YTDDEE
+383 YTDEEE

-399 KKYLKSWFIIDI
+399 KKYLKSWFVIDI

-416 ISYLFNPQGKYS
+416 LNNLFKNGKYS

-438 LYRLVKLTKLLRIT
+438 LYRLIKLTKLLRMT
-452 KMSSKGNLN
+452 KMSSKGNL
-461 KVTKFFMEKL
+461 KRVTKFFMEKL

-505 DFSPDSWVVRLGYI
+505 DFSPDSWVVRLGYM
-519 DSSNI
+519 DNSNL

-598 IKKEFNLEQNI
+598 IKKEFNLEQGI

-679 QNDYLYKCQDMIDE
+679 KNDYLYKCQDMIDE

-702 IFCLEKRY
+702 IFCLDKRY

-731 NEKLSFNIKIKSRNR
+731 NEKLSFNIKIKSRNC

-785 NKMMKEFDSLINADE
+785 NQMIKEFDSLINGEDGDDDE
-800 GEEGEEENEDSEE
+800 EEGEEDSEEE
-813 EDEEGEE
+813 EDEEGED
-820 EEENEN
+820 EENE
-826 EEKALES
+826 EGDKALES
-833 IDEEGGSSS
+833 IDEVGGSSS
-842 EGESENESENENG
+842 EGESG
-855 DDKDKSQNNEEEEGS
+855 EEEEDEDGN
-870 DKDKN
+870 KKN
-875 ESKESGSEK
+875 KN
-884 DSKKDESGEKSKS
+884 KKDTSHKSVKSKNNKKEEKEKEKSDS
-897 NESDSSGSKSNS
+897 ESQQSSSNS
-909 NSNSDKSNKK
+909 SSSSSNKTQEVNENDENK
-919 SESKQSESKDNN
+919 NNTNN
-931 NANNN
+931 NKENE
-936 DEEDDSSYRAPDG
+936 DEKNSEGDSTYR
-949 QEIVIK
+949 QK

>member
-1 MKLNQRKNDEEK
+1 MPK
-13 VNETKS
+13 
-19 NISQNESHQ
+19 I
-28 PLNSELNQNINFR
+28 
-41 LLNSNK
+41 
-47 NNLFQKNQK
+47 K
-56 QEEPHHQN
+56 Q
-64 KNTSQKQ
+64 
-71 TNNSLQK
+71 
-78 RIPSNKEYKEDQKN
+78 
-92 QSSFSKENSNNN
+92 F
-104 SSFQSSLI
+104 
-112 SDKKSSH
+112 
-119 SKNKSSSIKSE
+119 
-130 EKKNNSKISKHS
+130 
-142 KKSKASNQKSS
+142 
-153 KVSNTNSSNL
+153 
-163 SSSSARK
+163 
-170 SKKSNSKKSN
+170 
-180 SNHSNS
+180 
-186 KKSGDES
+186 
-193 SKSEKS
+193 
-199 GSNSDESNSKSKS
+199 
-212 SSKSDSESGSESKS
+212 
-226 SKSSSES
+226 
-233 GSKSNSNQNTNKDE
+233 KDM
-247 ESLKEKKSNKNEDEK
+247 D
-262 KTDNNGGGEETE
+262 DY
-274 EEEEDE
+274 
-280 FEEDNNKVENEE
+280 E

-335 LLIAFLIL
+335 LIIAFLIL

-356 DSNKVSWFE
+356 DNNKSNWFE
-365 VLIDILLGID
+365 ILIDIFLAID

-383 YTDDEE
+383 YTDEEE

-416 ISYLFNPQGKYS
+416 LNTVFKSGKFS

-438 LYRLVKLTKLLRIT
+438 LYRLIKLTKLLRMT

-461 KVTKFFMEKL
+461 RVTKFFMEKL

-505 DFSPDSWVVRLGYI
+505 DFSPDSWVVRLGYM
-519 DSSNI
+519 DSSNL

-598 IKKEFNLEQNI
+598 IKKEFNLEQGI

-679 QNDYLYKCQDMIDE
+679 KNDYLYKCQDMIDE

-702 IFCLEKRY
+702 IFCLDKRY

-731 NEKLSFNIKIKSRNR
+731 NEKLSFNIKIKSRNC

-775 MKYLKFNEEK
+775 MKYLKFQDEK
-785 NKMMKEFDSLINADE
+785 NQMIKEFDSLINGEDGDE
-800 GEEGEEENEDSEE
+800 GDDED
-813 EDEEGEE
+813 EE
-820 EEENEN
+820 EEEDDEDEEN
-826 EEKALES
+826 EEGEKALES
-833 IDEEGGSSS
+833 IDEVGGSSS
-842 EGESENESENENG
+842 EGASNEEKEEPNDNKKKDENSHKNSKEEGHKNTKVNKDKIAENES
-855 DDKDKSQNNEEEEGS
+855 NEEKS
-870 DKDKN
+870 DKNK
-875 ESKESGSEK
+875 
-884 DSKKDESGEKSKS
+884 
-897 NESDSSGSKSNS
+897 SDSSGSSS
-909 NSNSDKSNKK
+909 SLSSM
-919 SESKQSESKDNN
+919 SKTKEIQDNNDDDKDNN
-931 NANNN
+931 
-936 DEEDDSSYRAPDG
+936 DDKKSDGESTYRVRDD
-949 QEIVIK
+949 